1 MGDEHY
7 VSPLT
12 PSTDKIFDQSS
23 ATTPIVYIL
32 SPGADP
38 HDDIEKLCD
47 QQNEGSKTAAKQ
59 FKYVSLGQG
68 MGDKAK
74 SLIKAGTTKGHWVLL
89 ENCHLLT
96 SWLKELEIIIESLED
111 KKQKPD
117 PNFRL
122 WLTTAPTDKFP
133 LGILQRALKVV
144 TEPPDGMRLNI
155 KSSYSKLSDVDLE
168 LCQHS
173 TYKSL
178 IYVLSFFHAIV

>member
-1 MGDEHY
+1 
-7 VSPLT
+7 
-12 PSTDKIFDQSS
+12 
-23 ATTPIVYIL
+23 
-32 SPGADP
+32 
-38 HDDIEKLCD
+38 
-47 QQNEGSKTAAKQ
+47 
-59 FKYVSLGQG
+59 

-74 SLIKAGTTKGHWVLL
+74 SLIKAGTTKGHCVLL